1 MPVYNKLVRNLIP
14 EIIEKDGKN
23 CSTKILN
30 DENYEK
36 ELKKKM
42 YEELE
47 EYIEAENNE
56 AALEELADILE
67 LMHALAK
74 VHGSDIA
81 TVEKIREQKQIKRG
95 GFEERIFLIEVD
107 DE

>member
-1 MPVYNKLVRNLIP
+1 MPVYNKLVRDLIP

-23 CSTKILN
+23 CSTRILN
-30 DENYEK
+30 DEDYAK

-47 EYIEAENNE
+47 EYMEAENNE
-56 AALEELADILE
+56 EALEELADVLE

-74 VHGSDIA
+74 VHGSDIS
-81 TVEKIREQKQIKRG
+81 TVEKIREQKQMKRG
-95 GFEERIFLIEVD
+95 GFDDKVFLIEVD
-107 DE
+107 DG

>member
-1 MPVYNKLVRNLIP
+1 MPVYNKLVRDLIP

-30 DENYEK
+30 DEDYEK

-47 EYIEAENNE
+47 EYIGAKDDEE
-56 AALEELADILE
+56 ALEELADILE

-74 VHGSDIA
+74 VHGENIEA
-81 TVEKIREQKQIKRG
+81 VEKIREEKQIKRG
-95 GFEERIFLIEVD
+95 GFDEKIFLIEVD